1 MNRKNDNPAGE
12 NQTAISQ
19 SGNEMSHIKGWAI
32 DANPKNDPTFPM
44 RHRSGETTKSY
55 DWPRPALQTANMEIL
70 HSNERPNLTAVFGT
84 SSPLSGLS
92 GMIRR
97 FAFKYSEGKVIHWLS
112 LLLADRVNVAEGVAD
127 DLGKGRVANLLCDRG
142 IKAEWKHNPRSV
154 ATKVIVGATVITAAY
169 FLLKGKQKD

>member
-1 MNRKNDNPAGE
+1 MKTNNDKPTDE
-12 NQTAISQ
+12 NQNATEQRAS
-19 SGNEMSHIKGWAI
+19 EMPHIKGWAI

-44 RHRSGETTKSY
+44 RQRDGETTKSY
-55 DWPRPALQTANMEIL
+55 DWPRPTLQTPHTEIL

-97 FAFKYSEGKVIHWLS
+97 FAFRYSEGKVIHWLS

-127 DLGKGRVANLLCDRG
+127 DFAKGRVPNLLGERG
-142 IKAEWKHNPRSV
+142 IKAQWKHNPEAV
-154 ATKVIVGATVITAAY
+154 ATKVIVGAAVLTAVY
-169 FLLKGKQKD
+169 FLVKGKTKQ